1 MGIRVILIISIMNE
15 LVTDAIGTVNELINL
30 QVAGNEHQRY
40 SWFSADVFDAND
52 FLALANAI
60 TDHFGTEIL
69 AYEPNFGNFGYA
81 IFQIDDFYFFLDYDR
96 NFNQSYNFNLHIS
109 TSMDEIDY
117 IIDPPPQDPVEDDL
131 PPQGPAEDDLNFP
144 PSFLI

>member
-1 MGIRVILIISIMNE
+1 MNE
-15 LVTDAIGTVNELINL
+15 LVANAIETVNELINL

-40 SWFSADVFDAND
+40 SWFSADIFDTND

-60 TDHFGTEIL
+60 TAHFGTETL

-81 IFQIDDFYFFLDYDR
+81 IFQIGDFYFFLDYDR
-96 NFNQSYNFNLHIS
+96 NFNLSYNFNLHIA

-117 IIDPPPQDPVEDDL
+117 IIDPPPQ
-131 PPQGPAEDDLNFP
+131 GPADDDLNSP
-144 PSFLI
+144 PPFFVQIG